1 MLGESGATMAIATV
15 HQLEREIPGL
25 ESQTEPFVSQPTFG
39 PTLFGWKPFVSQPT
53 FGRTLFAWG
62 LHKDTFGLSSD
73 EQGLS
78 TQEIFEKRVG
88 ERAYAANATHE
99 PHVQIIQGEAVVVTH
114 TDNNQCHNSP
124 SEEQILAD
132 STIMTPV
139 PHSYDTYKCNDCDV
153 ILTGYKS
160 GTMNLEEHIWKG
172 SARCRYIKAKFRGR
186 ENHLIAL
193 HGSVRFLKGLVAL
206 PQYLLCSNQGYVTV
220 AGRRHCVICSM
231 AETTKYTF
239 GNGHYLGCGSLAE
252 TMTQKAKTL
261 ALDASGTD
269 GPVFRQAQNGEFKP
283 TRESASWT
291 DCVFQADPANMQH
304 VWGTVEEHNC
314 DACGIRVKD
323 FVENDT
329 LLGEHIYH
337 VYNQGCLCPYIE
349 DRFQGKRA
357 NLRLILGYERYRRG
371 QIAFPEA
378 LAKNSYGFVEINR
391 RYRCVVCGASADYG
405 THYTSNQQHRSNCN
419 AIKDCVLM
427 KLRYCKLTM

>member
-25 ESQTEPFVSQPTFG
+25 ESQTEPLVSQPTFG
-39 PTLFGWKPFVSQPT
+39 PTLFACAF
-53 FGRTLFAWG
+53 
-62 LHKDTFGLSSD
+62 HKDTFGLGWD
-73 EQGLS
+73 ERGLS
-78 TQEIFEKRVG
+78 AQEIAQKRAG
-88 ERAYAANATHE
+88 ERAYAANA
-99 PHVQIIQGEAVVVTH
+99 PHAPRVQIIQGEPVVVTH
-114 TDNNQCHNSP
+114 TDSNRWYNNP

-132 STIMTPV
+132 GAIMTPV

-153 ILTGYKS
+153 ILAGYKS
-160 GTMNLEEHIWKG
+160 GAVNLEEHIWKG

-186 ENHLIAL
+186 ENHLIDL
-193 HGSVRFLKGLVAL
+193 HGGVRFNKGLVAL

-239 GNGHYLGCGSLAE
+239 GNGHFLNCSTLAE
-252 TMTQKAKTL
+252 MMTQKAKTL
-261 ALDASGTD
+261 ALEASGTD
-269 GPVFRQAQNGEFKP
+269 GPVFRHTRTGEFKP

-291 DCVFQADPANMQH
+291 DCVFQADPANMRH
-304 VWGTVEEHNC
+304 VSGTVEDRQC

-337 VYNQGCLCPYIE
+337 VYNESGFCPYIE
-349 DRFQGKRA
+349 DRFRGKWA

-378 LAKNSYGFVEINR
+378 LAKNSYGFVELNG
-391 RYRCVVCGASADYG
+391 RYRCVICAATADYG
-405 THYTSNQQHRSNCN
+405 AHYTSNQQHRINCN
-419 AIKDCVLM
+419 EIKDCVLM